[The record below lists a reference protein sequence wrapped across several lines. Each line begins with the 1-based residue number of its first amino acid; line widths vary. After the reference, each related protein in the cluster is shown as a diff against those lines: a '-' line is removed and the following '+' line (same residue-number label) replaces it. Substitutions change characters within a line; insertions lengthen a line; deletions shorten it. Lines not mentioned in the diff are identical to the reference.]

1 MTDILKD
8 KFIGL
13 GVTGSIACYKAID
26 LASKLTQSGASVD
39 VILTRGAREFITA
52 LAFSSITHR
61 PVSEDMFDPKSE
73 LSIDHVAVAE
83 RVDLIVVAPATAHTI
98 AKLAHGLADD
108 ALTATILATGAPV
121 LVAPAMDAHM
131 YGNLATQENVR
142 TLQRRGVTI
151 VGPATGRL
159 ASGLVGKGRM
169 VETAELMGWITLAL
183 GKTGDMAG
191 RKVIVSAGGTQEA
204 IDPVRVVTNNSS
216 GKMGYAIAEAARDRG
231 GDAVLVTAPTA
242 LPDPIG
248 VRVVKVQSAL
258 DMQKAITAEID
269 DADVVVMA
277 AAVSDWR
284 PVETADQKIKKSASN
299 EWTLEFTKNPDIIAG
314 LPSDKLV
321 KVGFAAETEDLIA
334 NAQTKLV
341 SKGLDLIAANDV
353 TATDS
358 GFATDT
364 NRVMLFDREGG
375 IEVVPLMSKYDVGHR
390 ILDRVKHMFRQGP
403 NDATSVGEDATGEGD

>member
-8 KFIGL
+8 KIIGL

-26 LASKLTQSGASVD
+26 LASKLTQSGAGID
-39 VILTRGAREFITA
+39 VILTRGAREFVTA
-52 LAFSSITHR
+52 LAFSAITHR
-61 PVSEDMFDPKSE
+61 SVSEDMFDPRSE
-73 LSIDHVAVAE
+73 LSIDHVAIAE
-83 RVDLIVVAPATAHTI
+83 RADLIVVAPATAHTI
-98 AKLAHGLADD
+98 AKMANGLADD
-108 ALTATILATGAPV
+108 ALTATVLATGAPI

-131 YGNLATQENVR
+131 FGNPATQENVR
-142 TLQRRGVTI
+142 TLKRRGVTI
-151 VGPATGRL
+151 VGPASGRL

-169 VETAELMGWITLAL
+169 VETAELMGWIRMIL
-183 GKTGDMAG
+183 GKGGDLAG
-191 RKVIVSAGGTQEA
+191 RKVVVSAGGTQEA

-231 GDAVLVTAPTA
+231 GEAVVVAAPNA
-242 LPDPIG
+242 LPDPVG
-248 VRVVKVQSAL
+248 VRVVNVNTAL
-258 DMQKAITAEID
+258 DMQKAVTDEIE
-269 DADVVVMA
+269 DADVVIMA

-284 PVETADQKIKKSASN
+284 PVTTADQKIKKGEST
-299 EWTLEFTKNPDIIAG
+299 EWNLEFTKNPDIIAG

-353 TATDS
+353 TATDA

-375 IEVVPLMSKYDVGHR
+375 IEVMPLMSKYDVGHR
-390 ILDRVKHMFRQGP
+390 ILDRVKPMFKDGLKQ
-403 NDATSVGEDATGEGD
+403 DIAVGEDAAGGRD

>member
-8 KFIGL
+8 KIIGL

-26 LASKLTQSGASVD
+26 LASELTQSGAGID
-39 VILTRGAREFITA
+39 VILTRGAREFVTA
-52 LAFSSITHR
+52 LAFSAITHR
-61 PVSEDMFDPKSE
+61 SVSEDMFDPRSE
-73 LSIDHVAVAE
+73 LSIDHVAIAE
-83 RVDLIVVAPATAHTI
+83 RADLIVVAPATAHTI
-98 AKLAHGLADD
+98 AKMANGLADD
-108 ALTATILATGAPV
+108 ALTATVLATGAPI

-131 YGNLATQENVR
+131 FGNPATQENVR
-142 TLQRRGVTI
+142 TLKRRGVTI
-151 VGPATGRL
+151 VGPASGRL

-169 VETAELMGWITLAL
+169 VETAELMGWIRMIL
-183 GKTGDMAG
+183 GKGGDLAG
-191 RKVIVSAGGTQEA
+191 RKVVVSAGGTQEA

-231 GDAVLVTAPTA
+231 GEAVVVAAPNA
-242 LPDPIG
+242 LPDPVG
-248 VRVVKVQSAL
+248 VRVVNVNTAL
-258 DMQKAITAEID
+258 DMQKAVTDEIE
-269 DADVVVMA
+269 DADVVIMA

-284 PVETADQKIKKSASN
+284 PVTTADQKIKKGEST
-299 EWTLEFTKNPDIIAG
+299 EWNLEFTKNPDIIAG

-353 TATDS
+353 TATDA

-375 IEVVPLMSKYDVGHR
+375 IEVMPLMSKYDVGHR
-390 ILDRVKHMFRQGP
+390 ILDRVKPMFKDGLKQ
-403 NDATSVGEDATGEGD
+403 DIAVGEDAAGGRD

>member
-1 MTDILKD
+1 VERLK
-8 KFIGL
+8 
-13 GVTGSIACYKAID
+13 A
-26 LASKLTQSGASVD
+26 
-39 VILTRGAREFITA
+39 RGYT
-52 LAFSSITHR
+52 
-61 PVSEDMFDPKSE
+61 
-73 LSIDHVAVAE
+73 VA
-83 RVDLIVVAPATAHTI
+83 
-98 AKLAHGLADD
+98 
-108 ALTATILATGAPV
+108 
-121 LVAPAMDAHM
+121 
-131 YGNLATQENVR
+131 
-142 TLQRRGVTI
+142 
-151 VGPATGRL
+151 GPEEGRL

-169 VETAELMGWITLAL
+169 VEPAELVGHIRAL
-183 GKTGDMAG
+183 LGRTGDLAG
-191 RKVIVSAGGTQEA
+191 RKLVVSAGGTREP
-204 IDPVRVVTNNSS
+204 IDPVRVVTNRSS

-284 PVETADQKIKKSASN
+284 PVETADQKIKKGASN

-353 TATDS
+353 TAADS

-375 IEVVPLMSKYDVGHR
+375 IEVVPLMSKYEVGHR
-390 ILDRVKHMFRQGP
+390 ILDRVKHMFRPGP
-403 NDATSVGEDATGEGD
+403 NDGTEVGEDAAGEGD